1 MIINERI
8 LRLIVTLAEELHFGR
23 AAAAL
28 HLSQPALSGTLKS
41 LERDL
46 GVRIFNRTSRNV
58 ELTEAGRV
66 LVAEARRLIQ
76 ESERAVSLVRGCS
89 SEILGP
95 LRIGYPATMNIHWI
109 AALIAQARNGG
120 FPAPGVQFVSSG
132 AAGLR
137 DELAKRTLQAAFVA
151 GSLQDPDFHS
161 VKLFREDFCVAVAS
175 NRPLARCAPLQLLQ
189 LRDEPV
195 VWLCREAD
203 PFLYDSF
210 MDLCAVQGYRP
221 AMAQQVRTFAECL
234 QFAREGL
241 GITFLPLSMKPPHED
256 HSVKFISLSE
266 DALHVQYTLA
276 WSKNGG
282 ADRVDRFVKFALERV
297 PHKNPRSPAAAAS

>member
-1 MIINERI
+1 MILNERI

-28 HLSQPALSGTLKS
+28 HVSQPALSGTVKS

-89 SEILGP
+89 PDILGP
-95 LRIGYPATMNIHWI
+95 LQVGYSATVNIHWI
-109 AALIAQARNGG
+109 ASLITHARNGG
-120 FPAPGVQFVSSG
+120 LPAPGVQFVSAD
-132 AAGLR
+132 AANLR
-137 DELAKRTLQAAFVA
+137 EDLAKRTLQAAFFA
-151 GSLQDPDFHS
+151 GCPYDPDFHS
-161 VKLFREDFCVAVAS
+161 VKLFRENFSAVLS
-175 NRPLARCAPLQLLQ
+175 SSSPLARSASLDLDR

-195 VWLCREAD
+195 VWLSREVD

-221 AMAQQVRTFAECL
+221 KMSQQVRTFSECL

-241 GITFLPLSMKPPHED
+241 GITFLPSFMKPAQED
-256 HSVKFISLSE
+256 GSLQFVPLPE
-266 DALHVQYTLA
+266 GALHVQYTLA
-276 WSKNGG
+276 YWKSGG
-282 ADRVDRFVKFALERV
+282 ADGIGRFVKFVQDRI
-297 PHKNPRSPAAAAS
+297 PGKNPLGPSAAAV

>member
-8 LRLIVTLAEELHFGR
+8 LRLIVTLSEELHFGR

-46 GVRIFNRTSRNV
+46 RVRIFHRTSRNV

-89 SEILGP
+89 PEVLGP
-95 LRIGYPATMNIHWI
+95 LRIGYPATMNIHWM
-109 AALIAQARNGG
+109 AALVAHARNG
-120 FPAPGVQFVSSG
+120 FPAPGVEFVSSE

-137 DELAKRTLQAAFVA
+137 DELAKRTLQAAFFA
-151 GSLQDPDFHS
+151 GAPRDPDFHS
-161 VKLFREDFCVAVAS
+161 VKLFREDFCAVAAS
-175 NRPLARCAPLQLLQ
+175 NRPLDRYAPLELFR

-221 AMAQQVRTFAECL
+221 MIAQQVRTFGECL

-241 GITFLPLSMKPPHED
+241 GITFLPYSMMPARGD
-256 HSVKFISLSE
+256 DSVKFISMAQG
-266 DALHVQYTLA
+266 ALHVQYTLA
-276 WSKNGG
+276 WIKSSG
-282 ADRVDRFVKFALERV
+282 ADRVDRFIKFAQERV
-297 PHKNPRSPAAAAS
+297 PGKSPRSPAAAAC